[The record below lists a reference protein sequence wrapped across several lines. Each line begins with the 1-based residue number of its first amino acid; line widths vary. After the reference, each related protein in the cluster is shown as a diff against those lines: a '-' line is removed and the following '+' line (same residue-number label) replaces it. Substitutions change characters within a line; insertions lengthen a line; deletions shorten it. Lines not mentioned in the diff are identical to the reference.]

1 MNVWLTTSR
10 KASDSPHPYRKKNCL
25 RLMRADIKGVEVVC
39 DVVRQENGSSDRLGE
54 NSWLMCSHNRKYFNE
69 RERERR
75 EVFFFLI
82 FIFKSTNNYIK
93 SSIKNY
99 MYCTHTEILQSCYLC
114 VCVCFFLTP
123 YTVMLVYLQV
133 RLKCTVRQTL
143 IMKTYMK
150 QSLTSH
156 EVFTLEI
163 N

>member
-1 MNVWLTTSR
+1 
-10 KASDSPHPYRKKNCL
+10 
-25 RLMRADIKGVEVVC
+25 
-39 DVVRQENGSSDRLGE
+39 
-54 NSWLMCSHNRKYFNE
+54 
-69 RERERR
+69 
-75 EVFFFLI
+75 
-82 FIFKSTNNYIK
+82 
-93 SSIKNY
+93 

-114 VCVCFFLTP
+114 VCVCVFFLTP